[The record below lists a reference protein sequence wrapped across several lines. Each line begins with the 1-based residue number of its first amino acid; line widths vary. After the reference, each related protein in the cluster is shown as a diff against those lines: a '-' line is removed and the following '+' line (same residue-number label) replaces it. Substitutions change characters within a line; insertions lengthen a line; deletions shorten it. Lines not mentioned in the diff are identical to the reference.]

1 MPRQILSTSQP
12 VDLIAA
18 LRRAAKASGKSISQ
32 YVGDAIEASLEA
44 KERKRLS
51 VPKRYKKEV
60 TK

>member
-18 LRRAAKASGKSISQ
+18 LREAASEKGVSISHF
-32 YVGDAIEASLEA
+32 VGDAIRSKLNAET
-44 KERKRLS
+44 RKTLS
-51 VPKRYKKEV
+51 KPKRYKKEV

>member
-12 VDLIAA
+12 TDLIDA
-18 LRRAAKASGKSISQ
+18 LRKAAKASGKSISQ
-32 YVGDAIEASLEA
+32 YVGDAIEASLGP

>member
-12 VDLIAA
+12 TDLIAA

-32 YVGDAIEASLEA
+32 YVGDAIEFSLGPEEQN
-44 KERKRLS
+44 KLS
-51 VPKRYKKEV
+51 KPKRYKKEV